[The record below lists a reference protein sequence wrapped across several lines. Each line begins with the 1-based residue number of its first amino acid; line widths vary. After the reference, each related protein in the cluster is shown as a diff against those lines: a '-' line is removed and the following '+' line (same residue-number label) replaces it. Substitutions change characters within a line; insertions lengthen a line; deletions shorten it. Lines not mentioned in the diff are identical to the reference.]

1 MDISIIIIIVIS
13 LISIAGFSQ
22 PELLYRY
29 QFNAWQIKNR
39 NEYVRWISHGFFH
52 ADWVHLFVNMYVLY
66 FFGDSVIYNFK
77 ISIPIN
83 SNILFILFFVSALFV
98 SSVRSFFKE
107 KDNYNYNA
115 IGASGAVSAVVFA
128 NILFEPL
135 TKYSFFFIPKPI
147 MPAYVF
153 GILYLVYS
161 RYMSKKNIDNI
172 GHDAH
177 FWGAVYGF
185 IFPILLNPSLLSRFF
200 NELISI
206 F

>member
-1 MDISIIIIIVIS
+1 MNIAIIIIIVIC

-22 PELLYRY
+22 PELIYKY
-29 QFNAWQIKNR
+29 QFNAWQIKHR
-39 NEYVRWISHGFFH
+39 KEYLRWISHGFFH
-52 ADWVHLFVNMYVLY
+52 GSWMHLLINMFVLWSFSRAVLFY
-66 FFGDSVIYNFK
+66 FMRSLPG
-77 ISIPIN
+77 N
-83 SNILFILFFVSALFV
+83 SNIVFLLFFFSAIVV
-98 SSVRSFFKE
+98 SSIYSYLKE

-128 NILFEPL
+128 SILYDPFRIIYL
-135 TKYSFFFIPKPI
+135 YFIPVP
-147 MPAYVF
+147 
-153 GILYLVYS
+153 GILLGIGYLIYS
-161 RYMSKKNIDNI
+161 RVMSQRNTDNI

-185 IFPILLNPSLLSRFF
+185 VFPILLNPSLLSRFF